1 MKIYGKILKTI
12 KDKERQFEYDL
23 HGWYY
28 KIGDCLVYEESIDG
42 TIYTRVGNQN
52 IAACSGKA
60 TQLLIPDVEEAVR
73 TGNYGDVSDVMS
85 WGYEGRGSDLLAA
98 WLIGCA
104 FSPGGHLPE
113 SRFCCVHQDI
123 IDMVKAHHK
132 QFSTEVIANLPDEW
146 EMDTTW
152 VKRWVMEREKQPA

>member
-1 MKIYGKILKTI
+1 MKIYGKILKT
-12 KDKERQFEYDL
+12 KEEKARQFKYDL

-28 KIGDCLVYEESIDG
+28 KIGDWISVEKDRL
-42 TIYTRVGNQN
+42 GNGYHRIGN
-52 IAACSGKA
+52 ADIAACSGKA
-60 TQLLIPDVEEAVR
+60 NQLLMPDVLEAMR